1 MLILIFTEKR
11 SFRLTVDEALSR
23 LQKSA
28 FRAKFHLS
36 DEDIN
41 YIDKKGLDTVKSHA
55 EDFIKK
61 RLAPAVIPNDGKQ
74 TPMRGHPVFKAQH
87 ACACCCRGCLNKWYH
102 VEKGR
107 ELSYDE
113 QRRIVNLLMAWIER
127 EYRSYKIIHKSSPV
141 KESKLHGTFSLFNYL
156 LTKFLMTS
164 TILSIAFT
172 GIAS

>member
-61 RLAPAVIPNDGKQ
+61 RRCAVTPCLRLSMPAPA
-74 TPMRGHPVFKAQH
+74 A
-87 ACACCCRGCLNKWYH
+87 
-102 VEKGR
+102 VEG
-107 ELSYDE
+107 
-113 QRRIVNLLMAWIER
+113 V
-127 EYRSYKIIHKSSPV
+127 
-141 KESKLHGTFSLFNYL
+141 
-156 LTKFLMTS
+156 
-164 TILSIAFT
+164 
-172 GIAS
+172 

>member
-41 YIDKKGLDTVKSHA
+41 YIDKKGLNTIKSHA

-127 EYRSYKIIHKSSPV
+127 EYRSYKNN
-141 KESKLHGTFSLFNYL
+141 T
-156 LTKFLMTS
+156 
-164 TILSIAFT
+164 
-172 GIAS
+172 